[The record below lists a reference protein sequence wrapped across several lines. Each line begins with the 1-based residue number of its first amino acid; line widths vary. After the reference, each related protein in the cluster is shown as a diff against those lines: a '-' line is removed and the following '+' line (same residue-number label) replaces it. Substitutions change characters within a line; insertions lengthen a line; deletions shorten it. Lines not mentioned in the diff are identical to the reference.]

1 MGLFDWFSGSNV
13 LYVPGC
19 MALKYKEGTETY
31 KKIFSKLGIK
41 FIDLDDVG
49 LKNICCGLEAW
60 ETGYDVEARKLVRRN
75 SDLIMKEGFNSI
87 ITTSPGCYKM
97 FLKDYPEILPD
108 WNIEVKNIWD
118 LILERLLKKHKLI
131 KKKAMDFVTFH
142 DNCYLGRYC
151 GIYNAPRKILELIG
165 YEVKEMDNSKENS
178 FCCGSCGGLIFSN
191 PDLANKIAKERVL
204 HAKRIGVKKMVVVG
218 FENYDLLK
226 KNIGNSGVEILEFSD
241 VLASALGIGVDKF
254 DDEPI
259 EEEEKILDVNEASE
273 KKVLAE
279 TKANMR
285 LREEL
290 KDEDYYDGFKEG
302 DI

>member
-1 MGLFDWFSGSNV
+1 
-13 LYVPGC
+13 
-19 MALKYKEGTETY
+19 
-31 KKIFSKLGIK
+31 
-41 FIDLDDVG
+41 
-49 LKNICCGLEAW
+49 
-60 ETGYDVEARKLVRRN
+60 
-75 SDLIMKEGFNSI
+75 
-87 ITTSPGCYKM
+87 
-97 FLKDYPEILPD
+97 
-108 WNIEVKNIWD
+108 
-118 LILERLLKKHKLI
+118 
-131 KKKAMDFVTFH
+131 MDFVTFH